1 MYRLITKP
9 AVLLSILA
17 LLPLASA
24 SAELKRVPLILMDTG
39 KFEFPDPKI
48 PRANLTGG
56 GSATHLGRIV
66 STGVFESLGPGPPR
80 DFKGKIEGTATAVP
94 LAEMATA
101 TIATPSPSPSPAVTG
116 TALSAATA
124 TPTPTPTPTPDT
136 IKYRLSAKF
145 LPDASGIF
153 YGTGTYL
160 ITGGTGKFKG
170 AKGFGEFIGLAN
182 FPGSTYFCFLRGVI
196 SY

>member
-1 MYRLITKP
+1 MYSVITKS
-9 AVLLSILA
+9 AVLLSILT

-39 KFEFPDPKI
+39 NFSRDPDHPDDPNFAI
-48 PRANLTGG
+48 LTGG
-56 GSATHLGRIV
+56 GSATHLGRIE
-66 STGVFESLGPGPPR
+66 SAGEFESLGPGPPR
-80 DFKGKIEGTATAVP
+80 EFKGKIEGTATAVP
-94 LAEMATA
+94 LAT
-101 TIATPSPSPSPAVTG
+101 PSPSPAVTG

-124 TPTPTPTPTPDT
+124 TPSPTPPHT

-145 LPDASGIF
+145 SPDASGIF

-160 ITGGTGKFKG
+160 ITGGTGKFAG

>member
-1 MYRLITKP
+1 MYSLMTKP

-24 SAELKRVPLILMDTG
+24 SADLKRVPLILMDTG
-39 KFEFPDPKI
+39 EFDFTSDTSAK
-48 PRANLTGG
+48 LTGA

-66 STGVFESLGPGPPR
+66 SIGVFENLGDGPPG

-94 LAEMATA
+94 LA
-101 TIATPSPSPSPAVTG
+101 SPSPSPTANG
-116 TALSAATA
+116 TLLGAATA
-124 TPTPTPTPTPDT
+124 TPTNKKEDT

-160 ITGGTGKFKG
+160 ITGGTGKFKRANG
-170 AKGFGEFIGLAN
+170 SGVFVGLAN
-182 FPGSTYFCFLRGVI
+182 FPGRIYFCFLRGVI